1 MIGQTISHYRVL
13 EKLGG
18 GGMGV
23 VYRAEDTRLHRF
35 VALKFLPDAVANDP
49 QALARFQR
57 EAQSASALNHPN
69 ICTIHDIGE
78 YEGQAFIAMEYL
90 DGVTLKHQIQGRPM
104 ELERLLEI
112 AIEVTDAL
120 DAAHSQGIIHRDIK
134 PANIFVTK
142 RGHAKVLDFG
152 LAKATAAGSASGQG
166 AVLNTLTAAT
176 VDEPHLTS
184 PGTALGTVA
193 YMSPEQIRGKEVD
206 ARSDLFSFG
215 VVLYEMATGMLPF
228 RGDTSGVIFEA
239 ILNRAPTPPIRL
251 NPECPPE
258 LERIINKALEKDRD
272 LRCQSAAELR
282 ADLKRLRRDT
292 SSGRSEAIASSPAG
306 AGAVAEA
313 AHESASD
320 SVIIASLI
328 KRHKKAAIGT
338 VAVAATLAG
347 LVWFLL
353 HRRPKPSA
361 ESTQRPSAELTQKRL
376 TFNSSENS
384 VNAGAIS
391 PDGKYLAY
399 SDAAGIH
406 VKLLSTGDER
416 LIPRPAE
423 VPASAWWLVDPWFP
437 DGTQF
442 LAHTYGPG
450 GHRSMWTVSMLG
462 QSARELREGAGGFQV
477 SPDGTRIA
485 FYPEPGASDRVR
497 EIWMMGSQGDNPQK
511 VLALGEQEWI
521 GNVYWSRDGQ
531 RLAFMRWK
539 HTYTAAEAGVSIET
553 CDLQGA
559 NRTVV
564 VSEPDP
570 NQSLEDF
577 WWLPDGRIVYSRGQS
592 ALGNDNLWLVA
603 VDSQTRT
610 ATGRPKRITQWTGSG
625 ITSLSA
631 PADGKRLVFLKSTL
645 QMQVFL
651 GELTAGGTHMSPPRR
666 LTNDDALDMATAWTP
681 DSKAV
686 LFISDRNGTLGVFK
700 QGINQ
705 ESAESVVTATEDV
718 TGAVLSA
725 DGAWILYHEIPKQPT
740 TQRRLMRVSVNGG
753 VPQFVMQ
760 IEVAREVGGYSC
772 ARAPASLCVV
782 LEANQDEKQLM
793 LTAFDPLK
801 GRGKVLR
808 TFEKDPS
815 ADYYITQLSPDGS
828 TFAVPRTGG
837 ADISIRL
844 LSLSGGSDREI
855 TVKGWQTLSSLA
867 WSPDGKGLY
876 CGSASPQGST
886 LLYVDLKG
894 NARPLWQSKGSGG
907 PIGGIPSPDGRNLA
921 LQSYAASSNVWM
933 VEGF

>member
-1 MIGQTISHYRVL
+1 MIGTTVSHYRIV

-23 VYRAEDTRLHRF
+23 VYKAEDTRLHRL
-35 VALKFLPDAVANDP
+35 VALKFLPEAVAKEP
-49 QALARFQR
+49 RALARFQR

-69 ICTIHDIGE
+69 ICTIYDIGE
-78 YEGQAFIAMEYL
+78 YQGQALIAMEFL
-90 DGVTLKHQIQGRPM
+90 DGVTLKHQIQGRPL

-120 DAAHSQGIIHRDIK
+120 DAVHSQGSIHRDTK

-142 RGHAKVLDFG
+142 RGHAKILDFG
-152 LAKATAAGSASGQG
+152 LAKATAVSSPSGQG
-166 AVLNTLTAAT
+166 ASLNGLTAAT

-206 ARSDLFSFG
+206 ARSDLFSLG

-239 ILNRAPTPPIRL
+239 ILNRAATPPIRL
-251 NPECPPE
+251 NPECPLE
-258 LERIINKALEKDRD
+258 LERIINKALEKDRE
-272 LRCQSAAELR
+272 LRYQSAAELR
-282 ADLKRLRRDT
+282 ADLKRLKRDT
-292 SSGRSEAIASSPAG
+292 SSGRSEAVASSPA
-306 AGAVAEA
+306 ATGAVTAT

-320 SVIIASLI
+320 SVIIAGLI
-328 KRHKKAAIGT
+328 KRHKKAALWT
-338 VAVAATLAG
+338 VALTAALAG
-347 LVWFLL
+347 LAWFLL
-353 HRRPKPSA
+353 PRRPKPSV
-361 ESTQRPSAELTQKRL
+361 ESAQRPAAELTQKRL

-399 SDAAGIH
+399 SDGAGIH

-416 LIPRPAE
+416 LIPRPAG
-423 VPASAWWLVDPWFP
+423 VPASAWWMVDPWFP

-450 GHRSMWTVSMLG
+450 GRTNMWAVSMLG

-485 FYPEPGASDRVR
+485 FYPEPEASGRIR
-497 EIWMMGSQGDNPQK
+497 EIWVMGIQGDNPQK

-539 HTYTAAEAGVSIET
+539 HTYTGAQQGFSIET

-570 NQSLEDF
+570 NESLEDF
-577 WWLPDGRIVYSRGQS
+577 WWFPDGRIVYSQGQS
-592 ALGNDNLWLVA
+592 TLGNDNLWQVA
-603 VDSQTRT
+603 VDSQAGT
-610 ATGRPKRITQWTGSG
+610 AIGRPNRITQWTGSG

-631 PADGKRLVFLKSTL
+631 PADGKRLAFLKSTL

-651 GELTAGGTHMSPPRR
+651 GEVTKGGMHLSLPRR
-666 LTNDDALDMATAWTP
+666 LTNDEALDMATAWTP
-681 DSKAV
+681 DSKTV
-686 LFISDRNGTLGVFK
+686 LFLSDRNGTLGVFK

-705 ESAESVVTATEDV
+705 ESAEPVVTTTEDV

-760 IEVAREVGGYSC
+760 IEVARGVGGYSC
-772 ARAPASLCVV
+772 TRAPASRCVV

-793 LTAFDPLK
+793 LTAFDPLQ

-815 ADYYITQLSPDGS
+815 ADYNITQVSPDGS
-828 TFAVPRTGG
+828 TFAVSRTGG

-844 LSLSGGSDREI
+844 LSLAGGSDREI
-855 TVKGWQTLSSLA
+855 TVKGWPTLSSLA

-876 CGSASPQGST
+876 CGSALPQSST
-886 LLYVDLKG
+886 LLYVDLNG
-894 NARPLWQSKGSGG
+894 NARPLWQSKGAGG
-907 PIGGIPSPDGRNLA
+907 LVGGVPSPDGRYLA
-921 LQSYAASSNVWM
+921 IQNYAASSNVWM